1 MQFQDRTEAGR
12 MLASQLEQYARRP
25 DALVLGL
32 PRGGVPVAFEV
43 ASALHLPLDVMLVR
57 KLGVPG
63 QEELAMGAIASG
75 GERILNTHVIED
87 LGIPPQIIEIVTARE
102 RQELE
107 RRERLYR
114 GNLPCIKARGRTV
127 ILVDDGIATG
137 ATMRAAIRA
146 LRQAGAARIIVAVPV
161 APPQVY
167 TDLRAEADEVICLMT
182 PELFLGVGRWY
193 RDFSPTT
200 DDEVRSLLEQA
211 TEAPA
216 I

>member
-1 MQFQDRTEAGR
+1 
-12 MLASQLEQYARRP
+12 MLASQLEQYSRRP

>member
-1 MQFQDRTEAGR
+1 MQFQDRIEAGR

-43 ASALHLPLDVMLVR
+43 ARALHLPLDVMLVR

-75 GERILNTHVIED
+75 GRRILNAHVIED
-87 LGIPPQIIEIVTARE
+87 LGIPAHIIDMVTARE
-102 RQELE
+102 CQELE

-114 GNLPCIKARGRTV
+114 GSRPAANVRGRVV

-137 ATMRAAIRA
+137 ATMRAAIAA
-146 LRQAGAARIIVAVPV
+146 LRQAGAASIVVAVPV
-161 APPQVY
+161 APPPVCA
-167 TDLRAEADEVICLMT
+167 DLRDEADEVICLMT
-182 PELFLGVGRWY
+182 PALFFGVGRWY
-193 RDFSPTT
+193 QDFSPTT
-200 DDEVRSLLEQA
+200 DDEVRFLLDQA
-211 TEAPA
+211 AEAPA
-216 I
+216 L

>member
-114 GNLPCIKARGRTV
+114 GNRPCIKARGRTV